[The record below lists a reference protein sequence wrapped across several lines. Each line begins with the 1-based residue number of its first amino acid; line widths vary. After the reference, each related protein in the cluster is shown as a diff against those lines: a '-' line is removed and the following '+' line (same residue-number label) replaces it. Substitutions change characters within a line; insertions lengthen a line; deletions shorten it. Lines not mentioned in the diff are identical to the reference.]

1 MELTKNGENL
11 RTSIVDTTT
20 YQKPGIIIIGVQ
32 SKTFPKYRKC
42 PTKQP
47 SFVMGNLLYAFSPI
61 QADHLLQTA
70 ETIIRSAKRIGAN

>member
-1 MELTKNGENL
+1 MNSENL
-11 RTSIVDTTT
+11 RTSIVDTIR

-47 SFVMGNLLYAFSPI
+47 SFVMGNLLYAFSPV

-70 ETIIRSAKRIGAN
+70 AIIIRSAKSIGAN